1 MNDIFNYINNNA
13 IVASLITLSISTII
27 NIIFRRNDRKHEDK
41 KENKKNRREEF
52 INKAKLHIE
61 SKKWDSKEE
70 PDIKVFLTD
79 FKVDSNDNNNIE
91 FSYREYVLNKK
102 KYKHI
107 QFYLKNV
114 GNADISYLDICAT
127 NMKHNML
134 CGVDSVELLV
144 KDKFINYNYLYDRE
158 ILKEDVI
165 LLDIAY
171 LEDSNICNSFSSELA
186 ILFKDSY
193 GNLYEQPFF
202 IKRRNLYEPFPI
214 SSEDYRLKTTVDKAL
229 ECFENPW
236 MW

>member
-1 MNDIFNYINNNA
+1 MGKILYYINNNA
-13 IVASLITLSISTII
+13 IIASLITLIFSTII
-27 NIIFRRNDRKHEDK
+27 NIVFRRSDRKYEEK
-41 KENKKNRREEF
+41 KEKKKNRREEYL
-52 INKAKLHIE
+52 NKAKLHIE

-70 PDIKVFLTD
+70 PDIRVFLTD
-79 FKVDSNDNNNIE
+79 FKVDNDDKKNIK
-91 FSYREYVLNKK
+91 FIYRDDVLNRK
-102 KYKHI
+102 KYNHI
-107 QFYLKNV
+107 QFYLKNI

-127 NMKHNML
+127 NMKNNML
-134 CGVDSVELLV
+134 CDVDSVESLV
-144 KDKFINYNYLYDRE
+144 KDKFINYNCLYDRE
-158 ILKEDVI
+158 ILKEDII

-171 LEDSNICNSFSSELA
+171 LEDSYICNLFSSELA